1 MADAADSAP
10 DVSVIIPTYNRAALV
25 ARCVASLHAT
35 GGPNLEV
42 IVVDDGG
49 SDDTERVVREA
60 GARYVRQ
67 ANAGP
72 AAARNTGFEA
82 SRGRYIAFI
91 DSDDEWLP
99 GIGRLVRQIAS
110 NPDVDVVFADTAM
123 GNDTDGYVSFVAVYG
138 GDRFPALPHQTRA
151 EGVRVLDPRPFFI
164 QLSTRNV
171 MFLGSMLI
179 RRELFVRVG
188 GFDPAL
194 RGAADWDFFMR
205 AAAAGA
211 IAYSDG
217 DPVSR
222 YYKHD
227 EGMSTDADHMEEDF
241 IKALDSVRRR
251 APLDSV
257 ELAHVKAR
265 LRDHAFGWAWLAY
278 EGGDLRTMR
287 RRLVWA
293 RTLGAFGIRE
303 MAYATVTY
311 LPPRLVSALRRARRR
326 AAATA

>member
-35 GGPNLEV
+35 GGPNLDV

-99 GIGRLVRQIAS
+99 GIHRLVRQVAS
-110 NPDVDVVFADTAM
+110 NPDMDVIFADTAM
-123 GNDTDGYVSFVAVYG
+123 GNDADGYVSFVQTYG
-138 GDRFPALPHQTRA
+138 GDRFFALPHQSRA
-151 EGVRVLDPRPFFI
+151 DGVRVFERRPFFL

-179 RRELFVRVG
+179 RREFFARIG
-188 GFDPAL
+188 GFDPLL
-194 RGAADWDFFMR
+194 RGAADWDLFMR
-205 AAAAGA
+205 ATAAGA

-222 YYKHD
+222 YYKHE
-227 EGMSTDADHMEEDF
+227 EGMSTDTDHMEEDF

-251 APLDSV
+251 APLDSI
-257 ELAHVKAR
+257 ELAHVNVR
-265 LRDHAFGWAWLAY
+265 LRDHLFGWAWMAY
-278 EGGDLRTMR
+278 ERGDLRTTR
-287 RRLVWA
+287 RRLAWA
-293 RTLGAFGIRE
+293 RTLGAFGVRE
-303 MAYATVTY
+303 MTYTAVTY
-311 LPPRLVSALRRARRR
+311 LPPRLVSALRARRR
-326 AAATA
+326 AAATT